1 MFLLVSGYRKC
12 FGTMQFEITYSAA
25 MTFSKWFYAALAVG
39 WPVDAAVAEARKA
52 IFTMPNNIEW
62 GTPVLYMH
70 SSDGVLFELP
80 ETGTLEDVW
89 RLVGGVVGT
98 TAKAIIDAIGEF
110 LDF

>member
-1 MFLLVSGYRKC
+1 
-12 FGTMQFEITYSAA
+12 
-25 MTFSKWFYAALAVG
+25 
-39 WPVDAAVAEARKA
+39 
-52 IFTMPNNIEW
+52 
-62 GTPVLYMH
+62 MH